1 MEPICLF
8 FTICGA
14 ATFSAGVMKLVE
26 KLEKMEKML
35 LM

>member
-14 ATFSAGVMKLVE
+14 ATLAGGVVKVVDT
-26 KLEKMEKML
+26 LEK
-35 LM
+35 

>member
-14 ATFSAGVMKLVE
+14 VTLAGSVVKVVD
-26 KLEKMEKML
+26 KLER
-35 LM
+35 